1 MSSQSFERVVEYD
14 KAVTGGNLSDV
25 MGMERLVAFL
35 ARDPDDLSASKRS
48 NHPRK
53 MLTLT

>member
-35 ARDPDDLSASKRS
+35 ARDPDELSASKRS